1 MPTLAEI
8 VPLQQT
14 LATVLAGEP
23 RRHKALTVGPLL
35 APMQAE
41 PARLT
46 LAEAGD
52 RVRIT
57 EVSEG
62 GPVPDL
68 RVAKLGDLPLL
79 LRDGEQLV
87 GAKQNRIVIC
97 PIEPAPAAGL
107 GAEYRLAADR
117 LAGATLV
124 AEEHVAHLMAFPVQS
139 AH

>member
-14 LATVLAGEP
+14 LASVLAGEP
-23 RRHKALTVGPLL
+23 RRHQALTVVPLM
-35 APMQAE
+35 APMEAE
-41 PARLT
+41 PAWLT

-62 GPVPDL
+62 GSVPDL
-68 RVAKLGDLPLL
+68 RVANLEDLPLL
-79 LRDGEQLV
+79 LLAGEQLV
-87 GAKQNRIVIC
+87 GAKQNRILTC
-97 PIEPAPAAGL
+97 PIEPAQAVGL
-107 GAEYRLAADR
+107 GAEYRLAGDR
-117 LAGATLV
+117 MAGATLV
-124 AEEHVAHLMAFPVQS
+124 AEERVVHLMAFPIES